1 MVKESS
7 KEEPISFDTLLQSIT
22 IAEIKD
28 LIKVYNEKI
37 LDDPEK
43 KPLKGFSS
51 LKKQDLVH
59 FLSEKLN
66 KKEKEEMRDVVE
78 PKIAQKTV
86 TEGMAL
92 IMGEGV
98 IQKERI
104 MATAPISGG
113 KGYKI
118 WFKGKNWEHKS
129 TIQIS
134 PGTTMGPFIVRK
146 CNCGIGRNE
155 GICGHQMAGYLML
168 YAKNRIQVKDFP
180 VRVEGDWFTSIQEK
194 IELHASQ
201 SLFKEE
207 PEIVLEED
215 YKVYINGNF
224 VTLEWGGDFPGKTIK
239 DISKEEDDV
248 ETWVAKK
255 ITHMITRKIKVR
267 KKTGYLVKILVD
279 SYDVITK
286 IMERPK
292 LVSKILRK
300 ISVLEDSSLPT
311 DKESLEAFLRKD
323 LKESLSEI
331 EVDPPFDAYMGDKPY
346 IFCSYTHKDKET
358 VYPIIKRLNEEGIR
372 IWYDEGI
379 PLSTDWEEYIMKRLA
394 RCKVVLSFVT
404 PNILNSTMTKKEILT
419 TMEKKKTFLGVY
431 LQETNLDATLQI
443 IRTLQG
449 LQKYDMSEERFYS
462 KLISEIRGLLS
473 NQDESKK

>member
-7 KEEPISFDTLLQSIT
+7 KKEPISFDMLLQSIT
-22 IAEIKD
+22 VAEMKD
-28 LIKVYNEKI
+28 LIKQYNEKI

-66 KKEKEEMRDVVE
+66 NTEKEEMRDVIE
-78 PKIAQKTV
+78 PNIAQKTL

-92 IMGEGV
+92 IMGEGLF
-98 IQKERI
+98 QKEKI
-104 MATAPISGG
+104 MATSPISGG
-113 KGYKI
+113 KGYKL
-118 WFKGKNWEHKS
+118 WFKGTNWEHKS
-129 TIQIS
+129 TVQIS
-134 PGTTMGPFIVRK
+134 PGTTMELSIARK
-146 CNCGIGRNE
+146 CNCGIGRNK

-168 YAKNRIQVKDFP
+168 YAKNRIQVDDFP
-180 VRVEGDWFTSIQEK
+180 VKIEGDWFTSIQEK
-194 IELHASQ
+194 LELHASQ

-215 YKVYINGNF
+215 YNVYINGHF
-224 VTLEWGGDFPGKTIK
+224 VTLEWGGNFPGKTIK

-255 ITHMITRKIKVR
+255 IAHMITRKIKVR
-267 KKTGYLVKILVD
+267 KKTGYLISILVD

-292 LVSKILRK
+292 LVAKILRK
-300 ISVLEDSSLPT
+300 ISVLENPSLPT
-311 DKESLEAFLRKD
+311 DEKSLEAFLRKD

-331 EVDPPFDAYMGDKPY
+331 EVEPPFDAYMGDKPY
-346 IFCSYTHKDKET
+346 IFCSYTHKDKKT
-358 VYPIIKRLNEEGIR
+358 VYPIIKRLNDEGIKV
-372 IWYDEGI
+372 WYDEGI

-394 RCKVVLSFVT
+394 GCAVVLSFVT
-404 PNILNSTMTKKEILT
+404 PNILKSKMTKKEILT
-419 TMEKKKTFLGVY
+419 AMEKKKIFLGVY
-431 LQETNLDATLQI
+431 LQETNLDATLKI

-449 LQKYDMSEERFYS
+449 LQKYDMSDERFYS
-462 KLISEIRGLLS
+462 KLIQSLNGLM
-473 NQDESKK
+473 KKE